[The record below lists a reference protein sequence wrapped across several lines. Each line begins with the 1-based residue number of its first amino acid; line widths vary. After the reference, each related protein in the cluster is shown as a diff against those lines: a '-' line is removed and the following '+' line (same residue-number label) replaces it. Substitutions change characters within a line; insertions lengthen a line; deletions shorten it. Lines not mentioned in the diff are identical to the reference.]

1 MSDQITA
8 PAPTSPISLDR
19 RNSLEKAIQNR
30 PDAKDLMDKHILLDT
45 NAAP

>member
-1 MSDQITA
+1 MSDELT
-8 PAPTSPISLDR
+8 PATTSPISLER

-30 PDAKDLMDKHILLDT
+30 PEVHELREKHILLNT